1 MKIELEPQ
9 DNPKDHLL
17 ALDDLGLP
25 KVIDMSRIEP
35 GIMNTAIT
43 CIARLIVMRKGTDMD
58 RPDMGIDIVRN
69 YRFAESSEI
78 YKLQNDIQDQIS
90 TYLPEFLPVSVYASA
105 VTEKTATKDI
115 KKIRID
121 ISIDGTLYQLLY
133 NSEKSKLEILQY

>member
-69 YRFAESSEI
+69 YRFAETSEI
-78 YKLQNDIQDQIS
+78 YKLQNDIQNQIS